1 MSPKTILRSIALLL
15 AAVSVFTIRIVAQ
28 DAPSVAEAARRTRQQ
43 KQDSAKPAH
52 VIDNDSI
59 PPSPSASATPTNP
72 GSDSNAA
79 PPAENSSIADKPS
92 EDPTTE
98 QQKKAEIESL
108 KQQIAEKQEKV
119 NLQQRE
125 LALAQDTYYGNVDH
139 EHDKAG
145 KTKLDSMQTDLT
157 QAQTELAH
165 LQAKLASLAPA
176 SDTKA
181 PEPAKP

>member
-59 PPSPSASATPTNP
+59 PPSLSTPATTTP

-119 NLQQRE
+119 NLQERE